1 MCLTRTVDFIDFSQ
15 LTEDQKKDLEYLR
28 DKLQKRKA
36 ALEEEMALLD
46 EGLEKLN
53 DKLG

>member
-1 MCLTRTVDFIDFSQ
+1 MCLTRTVDCIDFSQ
-15 LTEDQKKDLEYLR
+15 LTAEQKQDLEKLR
-28 DKLQKRKA
+28 DKLKQRKE

-53 DKLG
+53 EKLG